1 MLAMSGTEICEGVM
15 MICFGVSWPVAIL
28 KTWRAKRTEGKSL
41 AFLTIIFAGYL
52 AGIVGKFIKSGG
64 GVPEAVTLLYAMNA
78 LLVAV
83 DLGLVLYYRR
93 TAGRPEG
100 RTTNGS

>member
-1 MLAMSGTEICEGVM
+1 MLAMSGTEICEGAM
-15 MICFGVSWPVAIL
+15 MICFGMSWPVAIL
-28 KTWRAKRTEGKSL
+28 KTWRSKRTDGKSL
-41 AFLTIIFAGYL
+41 AFLAIIVTGYL

-64 GVPEAVTLLYAMNA
+64 AVPEPVTLLYAINA

-83 DLGLVLYYRR
+83 DLALVVYYRR
-93 TAGRPEG
+93 TAGRPYG